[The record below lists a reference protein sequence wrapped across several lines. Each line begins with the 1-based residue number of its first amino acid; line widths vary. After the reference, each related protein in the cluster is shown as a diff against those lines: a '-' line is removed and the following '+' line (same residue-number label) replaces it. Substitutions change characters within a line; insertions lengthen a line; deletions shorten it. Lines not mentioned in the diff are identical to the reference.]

1 MSKLIVRLVI
11 ALLFALF
18 ALGQYY
24 GNTVEN
30 PVTGEEQ
37 HIRLSAEDEVA
48 LGLEARDELTQQFG
62 GLYPSRQVQAYV
74 DGVGDRLV
82 SQSTAAEAPYPF
94 EFHVL
99 NDPAT
104 VNAFALPGGQVFI
117 TTALLSRMTNEAQ
130 LAGVLG
136 HEITHVIARHGAE
149 HLAKQQLGNFL
160 MVAVGVAASE
170 DGRTAGNA
178 QILAQVVNSL
188 VSLQYGR
195 ADETESDR
203 WGFDFMT
210 EAGYNPQGIVEVM
223 RILQEAAGG
232 GGQPEFLSSHPDPGN
247 RIRTLQDMIA
257 AEYPQGVP
265 AQLEMGSDRFAVV
278 RNSLTGG
285 N

>member
-11 ALLFALF
+11 AALFALV

-37 HIRLSAEDEVA
+37 HIRLSTEDEIA
-48 LGLEARDELTQQFG
+48 LGREARDSLIQEFG
-62 GLYPSRQVQAYV
+62 GLYPNNPVQDYV

-82 SQSTAAEAPYPF
+82 SQSTAAQAPYPF

-117 TTALLSRMTNEAQ
+117 TTALLVRMTNEAQ

-170 DGRTAGNA
+170 EGASRA
-178 QILAQVVNSL
+178 QILVQVVNSL
-188 VSLQYGR
+188 ISLQYGR

-223 RILQEAAGG
+223 KILQEASGG
-232 GGQPEFLSSHPDPGN
+232 GSQPEFLSSHPDPGN
-247 RIRTLQDMIA
+247 RIRTLQAMIE
-257 AEYPQGVP
+257 AEYPQGIP
-265 AQLEMGSDRFAVV
+265 AQLEMGSDRFAMV
-278 RNSLTGG
+278 RNSLPGG